1 MTDRLNLPRSTMSA
15 ALLVELGTEHGLT
28 LAQCLRGSGITP
40 ADLENPRA
48 EIRARQELHVV
59 RNLVT
64 ALGDIPGLGLQAGQ
78 RYHLYS
84 HGIWAFAVLSSP
96 TVRHAWRVGVEY
108 MDIAY
113 SFGRWRFDEHNGD
126 TAVAVV
132 DYSGLPDDVRTFLLE
147 RDIAELITVDR
158 EVFGAPVS
166 PSMVELSCPAPAY
179 ADMFTELIG
188 VEPVYDAPVTR
199 ITMTDE
205 ILNLPMPQANP
216 HAAAVAEQQAVDI
229 MQRRRE
235 RQGTAARVRAALLT
249 HGVATSQE
257 EIAAQLRMSVRTLRR
272 RLDAEGISFRDLA
285 TETRQLLAEE
295 LLTIGTTVEDVAQR
309 LGYADASSFTH
320 AFTRWTGTTPGRF
333 ARARR

>member
-1 MTDRLNLPRSTMSA
+1 MTDRMNLPRSTTSA
-15 ALLVELGTEHGLT
+15 AILVELGIEHGMT

-40 ADLENPRA
+40 TELEDPRA
-48 EIRARQELHVV
+48 EIRARQELQVV

-64 ALGDIPGLGLQAGQ
+64 ALHSVPGLGLQAGQ
-78 RYHLYS
+78 RYHLSS
-84 HGIWAFAVLSSP
+84 HGIWAFAVVSSP
-96 TVRHAWRVGVEY
+96 TVRHAWRAGVEY

-126 TAVAVV
+126 DAAAII
-132 DYSGLPDDVRTFLLE
+132 DYSGVPDDVRMFLLE

-166 PSMVELSCPAPAY
+166 PHIVELSCPAPQY

-188 VEPVYDAPVTR
+188 IEPVFDAPVTR
-199 ITMTDE
+199 IVMTRE
-205 ILNLPMPQANP
+205 ILDLPMPQANP
-216 HAAAVAEQQAVDI
+216 HAAVLAEQQAGEI
-229 MQRRRE
+229 MQRRRD
-235 RQGTAARVRAALLT
+235 RQGIAARVRAALLT
-249 HGVATSQE
+249 HGVTASQD
-257 EIAAQLRMSVRTLRR
+257 EIAAQLRLSVRTLRR
-272 RLDAEGISFRDLA
+272 RLDAEDTSFRELA

-333 ARARR
+333 ARARH